1 MDNKFPKEFLW
12 GAATSAYQVEGAA
25 TTHGK
30 KLSQQDVMKDLA
42 LRQQKSQVMNIIIIK
57 KTLL

>member
-30 KLSQQDVMKDLA
+30 S
-42 LRQQKSQVMNIIIIK
+42 
-57 KTLL
+57 